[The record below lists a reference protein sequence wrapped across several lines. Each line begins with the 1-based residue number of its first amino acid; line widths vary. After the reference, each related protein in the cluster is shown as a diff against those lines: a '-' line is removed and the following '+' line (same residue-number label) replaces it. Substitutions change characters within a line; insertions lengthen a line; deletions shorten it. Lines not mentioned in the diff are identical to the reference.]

1 MTVKTMLLKYQR
13 YLTYLSKLDTL
24 SEPSG
29 SLRVSPFKTVLY
41 FLSIMFKTI
50 WYWIHHP
57 YQFFFEQQE
66 EIQELTDEEDAALMR
81 QIERM
86 CGCYND

>member
-29 SLRVSPFKTVLY
+29 SLRVSPSLLFTLTTMMKIQLT
-41 FLSIMFKTI
+41 MFFI
-50 WYWIHHP
+50 LI
-57 YQFFFEQQE
+57 
-66 EIQELTDEEDAALMR
+66 LL
-81 QIERM
+81 
-86 CGCYND
+86 